1 MEADYKVQVFGL
13 VGDRGRCK
21 NRSPLGWSKRLEL
34 VRHWA
39 GFRWEDCK
47 QQAGVLVGGEE
58 KDFPRVALVECR
70 RLQL

>member
-1 MEADYKVQVFGL
+1 M
-13 VGDRGRCK
+13 
-21 NRSPLGWSKRLEL
+21 
-34 VRHWA
+34 RHWA

-47 QQAGVLVGGEE
+47 QQAGVLVGEGE

>member
-13 VGDRGRCK
+13 VGDRG
-21 NRSPLGWSKRLEL
+21 RSPLGWSKRLEL

-47 QQAGVLVGGEE
+47 QQAGVLVGEGE